1 MGRILRFATRAGLYI
16 ASAAIRSKMELPWR
30 RVLGAA
36 IDSDD
41 IPMDPDELAQKLM
54 AINTVA
60 LPAIMAGEYAFQWA
74 LKRPT

>member
-1 MGRILRFATRAGLYI
+1 MQYAKPVGLFI
-16 ASAAIRSKMELPWR
+16 ACAA
-30 RVLGAA
+30 
-36 IDSDD
+36 
-41 IPMDPDELAQKLM
+41 PDELAEKLM

>member
-1 MGRILRFATRAGLYI
+1 
-16 ASAAIRSKMELPWR
+16 MELPWR

-36 IDSDD
+36 IDRDD
-41 IPMDPDELAQKLM
+41 IPMDPDELAEKLM
-54 AINTVA
+54 AIHTVA